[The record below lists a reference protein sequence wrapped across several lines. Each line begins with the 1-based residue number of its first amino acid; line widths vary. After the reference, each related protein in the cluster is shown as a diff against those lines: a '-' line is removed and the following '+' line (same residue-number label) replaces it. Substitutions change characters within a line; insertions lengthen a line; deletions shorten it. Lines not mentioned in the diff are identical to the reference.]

1 LGELQI
7 PVAVRRN
14 GATVV
19 RPTAVLRVDVEPA
32 ATLLAFEPSVAARV
46 VVEPEAPD
54 CAFDGLG
61 RAAAA
66 FCVAHRCGVEF
77 AEAIS
82 RSNRPDAPKCEDVRV
97 VVSLS
102 TLPRRIDLVARQL
115 RYLEEQTRN
124 PDAIYVSVP
133 DWSARERQPYDV
145 PASLVAAAA
154 ERRVV
159 LLRSPVDWGPATKLI
174 PVLLVETR
182 PKTLIVTVDDDI
194 NYPPTLLAEL
204 FDGAQRHPDA
214 AVGFRGYRLPGADGA
229 DVGHEH
235 FVYFDSALASDDV
248 AVDVLGGLA
257 GIAYRSGFFD
267 FARLTDFANWPG
279 GAFFVDDDWIATAL
293 DEAGV
298 ARFVLRTSALA
309 VELRESPIVA
319 AHHVV
324 GALNAPGHA
333 FRNIAF
339 QAQLL
344 QTARRRGL
352 FQSDYGCPVA
362 DALTDDDELR
372 RVLADVDARLCGGQ
386 RRAGVFVVETDVG
399 WQTTVGYDRFVAHH
413 APQSG
418 AFRGA
423 STRLATADD
432 VGASLSARAAVV
444 HGDAAK
450 FLWDLALEA
459 PHADLVHLGG
469 GDLPGQLTAAF
480 ASGLV
485 DRAGGATL
493 LAMTLAGG
501 SPEEMYFEALFRNFG
516 CARVTRGKRFQSW
529 RCARNAAPRDA

>member
-1 LGELQI
+1 VSL
-7 PVAVRRN
+7 
-14 GATVV
+14 
-19 RPTAVLRVDVEPA
+19 PTR
-32 ATLLAFEPSVAARV
+32 S
-46 VVEPEAPD
+46 
-54 CAFDGLG
+54 FDGLG